1 MTERHNSNPYSQS
14 QLMNPVGYADH
25 EPYLWQLNQMAL
37 NRTQF
42 LAEPQTHH
50 QHLDVGCGTGGFTL
64 RALVPLSFPARR
76 IMGVDVS
83 PSMLEYARCHDS
95 RGAVAYKLL
104 DIASPVEVSAFVTK
118 IGKFQRVYSFSCF
131 HFVPDLTVAFRN
143 IADLMAADGEC
154 LVTAATTCPAVDAW
168 LDLHVMPEWRPWV
181 TDPRMMLSPSFYF
194 NYTGTL
200 AQIEEDTR
208 KCVADAGL
216 ECIACEVLQCT
227 WLLPDIEHAF
237 EIYSD
242 CFPVSV
248 GLPSSEKEALKAA
261 YVEHLRPLV
270 KETSSGCEM
279 ILTFY
284 RVHARLP

>member
-1 MTERHNSNPYSQS
+1 MTERHDSNPYSQS

-181 TDPRMMLSPSFYF
+181 TVR
-194 NYTGTL
+194 
-200 AQIEEDTR
+200 
-208 KCVADAGL
+208 
-216 ECIACEVLQCT
+216 
-227 WLLPDIEHAF
+227 LL
-237 EIYSD
+237 
-242 CFPVSV
+242 
-248 GLPSSEKEALKAA
+248 
-261 YVEHLRPLV
+261 
-270 KETSSGCEM
+270 
-279 ILTFY
+279 
-284 RVHARLP
+284 